1 MRKIIGIR
9 NHDCKKT
16 NRKKTK
22 KTVRERMWSVN
33 TDKVKTE
40 SKKKVLLQVR
50 KHNVQS
56 LHKQT
61 HEM

>member
-1 MRKIIGIR
+1 
-9 NHDCKKT
+9 
-16 NRKKTK
+16 
-22 KTVRERMWSVN
+22 MWSVN

-56 LHKQT
+56 LHK
-61 HEM
+61 

>member
-1 MRKIIGIR
+1 
-9 NHDCKKT
+9 
-16 NRKKTK
+16 
-22 KTVRERMWSVN
+22 MWSVN